1 MRMPVHL
8 DLGGAV
14 IDYIDFEPYGT
25 IRICGWSLGERVPA
39 CVVKTVGGTLAPAA
53 TYRYAREDVCT
64 ALGIEEPFTGLS
76 IEFRVHGA
84 KVRSVEVD
92 GRSLAVPEDVA
103 SLLNAEQSG
112 YSELLDGDRVLHRSD
127 IYGEGPPSN
136 SVYPDIL
143 KLARLL
149 QPPILDFGCG
159 SGVLLRALRA
169 YGVEVFGIEIARPA
183 IRESIRPDVA
193 PFITLYDG
201 TFPLPYDDGQ
211 FESVIATE
219 VIEHVPDYWTALA
232 QIARVCR
239 TSFAITVPD
248 MSCIPIGHG
257 RGFVPWHLL
266 EGTHVNFF
274 SHHSLGRVLA
284 PHFRS
289 VRFFQIARAELEGQ
303 FMPGSLAAIAT
314 K

>member
-8 DLGGAV
+8 DLGRAV
-14 IDYIDFEPYGT
+14 IDHIDFEPYGT

-39 CVVKTVGGTLAPAA
+39 CAVETVDGTLAPAA
-53 TYRYAREDVCT
+53 TYRYVREDVCA
-64 ALGIEEPFTGLS
+64 ALGVEEPFAGLS

-92 GRSLAVPEDVA
+92 GRSLAVPDDA
-103 SLLNAEQSG
+103 AMLLNAEQAG
-112 YSELLDGDRVLHRSD
+112 YIELLDGDRVLHRND
-127 IYGEGPPSN
+127 IYGEGPPSE
-136 SVYPDIL
+136 SVHPEIV
-143 KLARLL
+143 KLAQLL
-149 QPPILDFGCG
+149 KPPILDFGCG

-169 YGVEVFGIEIARPA
+169 AGVEVLGIEIARPA
-183 IRESIRPDVA
+183 IRESIRSDVA

-201 TFPLPYDDGQ
+201 AFPLPYGSGQ

-232 QIARVCR
+232 EIARICR

-248 MSCIPIGHG
+248 MSCIPIGRG

-274 SHHSLGRVLA
+274 SHHSLGRALA

-289 VRFFQIARAELEGQ
+289 VRFFQIARGELEGR
-303 FMPGSLAAIAT
+303 FMPGSLAAIAS

>member
-14 IDYIDFEPYGT
+14 IDHIDFEPYGT
-25 IRICGWSLGERVPA
+25 IRICGWSIGEHVPA
-39 CVVKTVGGTLAPAA
+39 CAVETVDGTLAPPA
-53 TYRYAREDVCT
+53 TYRYAREDVCA
-64 ALGIEEPFTGLS
+64 ALGVEEPFAGLS

-84 KVRSVEVD
+84 TVRSVQID
-92 GRSLAVPEDVA
+92 GRSLAVPDDVA
-103 SLLNAEQSG
+103 TLLNSEQAG
-112 YSELLDGDRVLHRSD
+112 YVELLDGDRVLHRSD
-127 IYGEGPPSN
+127 IYAEGPPSN
-136 SVYPDIL
+136 SVHPDIL
-143 KLARLL
+143 KFAQLL

-159 SGVLLRALRA
+159 GGVLLRALRA
-169 YGVEVFGIEIARPA
+169 AGVEAFGIEIVRPA

-201 TFPLPYDDGQ
+201 TFPLPFGDGQ

-239 TSFAITVPD
+239 TTFAITVPD
-248 MSCIPIGHG
+248 MSCIPIGRG
-257 RGFVPWHLL
+257 RGYVPWHLL

-274 SHHSLGRVLA
+274 SHHSLGRALA

-289 VRFFQIARAELEGQ
+289 VRFFQIARGELEGQ